1 MTLQPGQQTTVS
13 VHFSMHQ
20 GMGGPH
26 RFSIKLSSND
36 PVEPTVALTVAAAY
50 PSP

>member
-1 MTLQPGQQTTVS
+1 MSFT
-13 VHFSMHQ
+13 MHE

-26 RFSIKLSSND
+26 RFEIVVPSND
-36 PVEPTVALTVAAAY
+36 AVESEARLVVAAQF

>member
-1 MTLQPGQQTTVS
+1 
-13 VHFSMHQ
+13 MHE

-26 RFSIKLSSND
+26 TFEIVVPSND
-36 PVEPTVALTVAAAY
+36 AVQPSLSLTIAAKY

>member
-1 MTLQPGQQTTVS
+1 
-13 VHFSMHQ
+13 MHE

-26 RFSIKLSSND
+26 RFEIVVPSND
-36 PVEPTVALTVAAAY
+36 AVQPVTSMVIAATY